1 MPGLEDQGDAKNLN
15 RGEKKCRK
23 ALLKLG
29 MKELT
34 GITRVSL
41 RKRDG
46 LIFVINEPQ
55 VLKSTDNAQ
64 SFAIFG
70 ELRLEDPNS
79 RLSQTEAKLVQLMSN
94 GMMLDEAAEELS
106 ISVHTARTHLK
117 HIFHKT
123 GLNRQ
128 AELIHR
134 IGCGPASLLLQIA
147 PVPGLRP

>member
-1 MPGLEDQGDAKNLN
+1 MPIGSGDPHQA
-15 RGEKKCRK
+15 R
-23 ALLKLG
+23 ALVYLFDANSQRNVSHDV
-29 MKELT
+29 LT
-34 GITRVSL
+34 GL
-41 RKRDG
+41 YG
-46 LIFVINEPQ
+46 
-55 VLKSTDNAQ
+55 
-64 SFAIFG
+64 
-70 ELRLEDPNS
+70 
-79 RLSQTEAKLVQLMSN
+79 LSQTEAKLVQLMSN

>member
-1 MPGLEDQGDAKNLN
+1 MADHAHDENCTHDHDHEHKEEQMPGLEEQGDDKKLN

-79 RLSQTEAKLVQLMSN
+79 RLS
-94 GMMLDEAAEELS
+94 
-106 ISVHTARTHLK
+106 
-117 HIFHKT
+117 
-123 GLNRQ
+123 
-128 AELIHR
+128 
-134 IGCGPASLLLQIA
+134 
-147 PVPGLRP
+147 